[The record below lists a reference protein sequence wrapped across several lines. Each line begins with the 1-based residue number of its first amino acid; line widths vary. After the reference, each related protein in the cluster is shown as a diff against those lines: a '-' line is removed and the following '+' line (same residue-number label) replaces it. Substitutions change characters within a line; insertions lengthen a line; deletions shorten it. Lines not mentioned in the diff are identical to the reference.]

1 MFAGCWSQLTDTAA
15 VCLPVLQQCD
25 RWTDR
30 HTLMLYTLVFQPFFT
45 MSPKNFCQEGDV
57 PTIKILLK
65 NTKSMH
71 FYCDFFYGICSS
83 QYEYISL
90 KLNNVTFQSRK
101 IKGF

>member
-1 MFAGCWSQLTDTAA
+1 M
-15 VCLPVLQQCD
+15 D
-25 RWTDR
+25 RQTYIDA
-30 HTLMLYTLVFQPFFT
+30 LYPGFSTFFYHV
-45 MSPKNFCQEGDV
+45 PKNFCEEGDV